1 MSKNKN
7 KQYDHTSDDSFWENF
22 EVTYGDESG
31 YRYKK
36 QINNNNTRYN
46 EYDDRYEDDYEDE
59 YDDRYEDDY
68 EDEYDDRYED
78 DYEDEY
84 DDRYEDDYE
93 DEYDDRYAPQPRSR
107 RKPQRPMRK
116 KRRPV
121 TTPLEKTATKSA
133 RFLQKLTSFVLNMA
147 TPLLILAVM
156 TVIAIGFWRS
166 HYPFGNIDTAV
177 DERNLTLATY
187 FVLPAFLLF
196 FEFISFFWSM
206 TKARVDYHGR
216 IRKLDIGRGLGSFIT
231 IYVCCILSIRL
242 STFVPETFSI
252 LKGLKGSME
261 VYGSLFGALSPFCIA
276 GIVVCLIRK
285 FKL

>member
-31 YRYKK
+31 YRYKRR
-36 QINNNNTRYN
+36 IDNGNARHSASRYTEYEED
-46 EYDDRYEDDYEDE
+46 EYDEDYEDQYEDDYEDE
-59 YDDRYEDDY
+59 YEDRYEDDY
-68 EDEYDDRYED
+68 EYEYE
-78 DYEDEY
+78 EY
-84 DDRYEDDYE
+84 NN
-93 DEYDDRYAPQPRSR
+93 RYAPQPRSR

-116 KRRPV
+116 KRRPI

-133 RFLQKLTSFVLNMA
+133 RFLQKLTGFILNMA

-196 FEFISFFWSM
+196 FEFINFFWSM

-242 STFVPETFSI
+242 STFIPETFSI
-252 LKGLKGSME
+252 LAGLKGSME